1 MSNVSEIM
9 ETIRGYAPDAN
20 LKTVMDAYLLA
31 ARAHQGQMRKSGEPY
46 LSHPIAVAKIL
57 ADMRMD
63 VDTIA
68 TALLHD
74 ALEDNPITKE
84 EMTRE
89 IGPVI
94 TELVDG
100 VTKIGKLKFRSKE
113 ELAAENFRKMMLA
126 MSRDLRVIL
135 VKLADRLHN
144 MSTLGHHGK
153 PEKQARI
160 ASETMEIFVPIA
172 NRLGLSKFKSELE
185 DLCFCY
191 LHPEPYAE
199 ITEFLAN
206 NQANRETYT
215 ARVVD
220 ALKTKLTEWKVECD
234 VSGRAKHRYS
244 IYRKM
249 QAQGLALTEVS
260 DLLAFRVLVHSVA
273 DCYLVLGHIHSQ
285 FPPVPDRIKDY
296 VARPKPNGY
305 QSLHTTVIGP
315 EGRKVEI
322 QIRTH
327 EMHAIAEQG
336 IAAHW
341 QYKEGH
347 LSISPE
353 EVLRISKIRD
363 LFESARET
371 ENAAEFMETVK
382 VEFYAN
388 EVFVFTPR
396 GDIKRFPM
404 GATALDFAYA
414 VHTDVGNRCTG
425 AKADGRMVPL
435 RYELQSGDH
444 MEVLTSP
451 TQTPNRDWLKIART
465 GRAIQKI
472 RRYMRE
478 QEREQG
484 ERLGKEMIEAELK
497 RFGWNLQK
505 VNAEGGIK
513 TVVKK
518 RGADS
523 MTDLY
528 VDVARGA
535 LPLQKMIRD
544 LLPEGVYQTR
554 HEEAQAGGLTS
565 LLNRFRPRTESPVLI
580 TGEDGVLVSY
590 ARCCAPLPGENV
602 VGFITRGRGITV
614 HRSTCKQLKDLEADR
629 RIPVQWAGGSSTRHS
644 GEIQIFCNDRP
655 GMLAN
660 ISKICEQNQVNI
672 QRVDAKGLNEGSR
685 AICTLAVEVRDVN
698 ELSRLIKNI
707 EQIRGVE
714 SVERTLG

>member
-1 MSNVSEIM
+1 M

-20 LKTVMDAYLLA
+20 LQTVMDAYLLA

-46 LSHPIAVAKIL
+46 LSHPLAVAQIL
-57 ADMRMD
+57 ADMGMD
-63 VDTIA
+63 IDTVA

-144 MSTLGHHGK
+144 MSTLHHHGK

-160 ASETMEIFVPIA
+160 AKETMEIFVPIA
-172 NRLGLSKFKSELE
+172 NRLGLSNLKCELE
-185 DLCFCY
+185 DYCFRY
-191 LHPEPYAE
+191 LHPPEYQE
-199 ITEFLAN
+199 ITQYLTTT
-206 NQANRETYT
+206 QDNREGYT

-220 ALKTKLTEWKVECD
+220 ALKSKMADWKIECD
-234 VSGRAKHRYS
+234 VSGRAKHRFS

-273 DCYLVLGHIHSQ
+273 DCYLVLGQIHSQ

-327 EMHAIAEQG
+327 EMHNVAEQG

-347 LSISPE
+347 LAISPE
-353 EVLRISKIRD
+353 EVIRISKIRD
-363 LFESARET
+363 LFETARDT
-371 ENAAEFMETVK
+371 ENAEEFMESVK

-404 GATALDFAYA
+404 GATAIDFAYA

-451 TQTPNRDWLKIART
+451 TQTPNRDWLQIAKT

-472 RRYMRE
+472 RRYLRE
-478 QEREQG
+478 QETEQG
-484 ERLGKEMIEAELK
+484 GRLGREMIESELK
-497 RFGWNLQK
+497 RFSSNMQK
-505 VNAEGGIK
+505 ISSEGGIK
-513 TVVKK
+513 AILKK
-518 RGADS
+518 RDVEHIS
-523 MTDLY
+523 EIY

-535 LPLQKMIRD
+535 LPLQKVVRD

-554 HEEAQAGGLTS
+554 LEESQSGALSS
-565 LLNRFRPRTESPVLI
+565 LLNRFRPRSESPVLI

-590 ARCCAPLPGENV
+590 AKCCAPLPGEAV

-614 HRSTCKQLKDLEADR
+614 HRNTCRQLRDLEADR
-629 RIPVQWAGGSSTRHS
+629 RIPVQWAGDSNTRHS
-644 GEIQIFCNDRP
+644 GEIHIYCNDRP

-660 ISKICEQNQVNI
+660 ISKVCEQNQVNI
-672 QRVDAKGLNEGSR
+672 QRVDAKGINEGSR
-685 AICTLAVEVRDVN
+685 AVCTLAVEVRDVN
-698 ELSRLIKNI
+698 ELSRLIRNI
-707 EQIRGVE
+707 EQIKGVD